1 VVSLSNVAL
10 VDCLGVRALTEEE
23 QLTLGCV
30 GLVSTS
36 LPEKS
41 FAHVVKVI

>member
-23 QLTLGCV
+23 QLTLV
-30 GLVSTS
+30 
-36 LPEKS
+36 
-41 FAHVVKVI
+41 A